1 MRMINWN
8 VLFTTELF
16 MGFLNS
22 NLITLFILM
31 FLYALYM
38 FRVFI
43 THPQERHC
51 KLGRR
56 FDSLS
61 MLVVVS
67 YNT

>member
-1 MRMINWN
+1 
-8 VLFTTELF
+8 
-16 MGFLNS
+16 
-22 NLITLFILM
+22 M
-31 FLYALYM
+31 FLCALYM

-56 FDSLS
+56 FDNLS

-67 YNT
+67 YNTLSDPVKYVANGLNFYSGWKYFRNF